1 MSPAPRKNWLE
12 WTVFAVGAVLVL
24 ATTAYLA
31 VQAIKPPH
39 REVRVA
45 VTFGRPEPGPLGY
58 QVPVEIRN
66 DGGGPALTVNVEIA
80 LERGGSAA
88 ERASVLIDYLPAHSR
103 RTGRVAFRGDPAEG
117 TLVVQAVSYAEP

>member
-31 VQAIKPPH
+31 LQAIQPPH
-39 REVRVA
+39 RDVRVA
-45 VTFGRPEPGPLGY
+45 VTFGRPEPGPVGY

-66 DGGGPALTVNVEIA
+66 DGGGPALAVNVGIV
-80 LERGGSAA
+80 LERGGSA